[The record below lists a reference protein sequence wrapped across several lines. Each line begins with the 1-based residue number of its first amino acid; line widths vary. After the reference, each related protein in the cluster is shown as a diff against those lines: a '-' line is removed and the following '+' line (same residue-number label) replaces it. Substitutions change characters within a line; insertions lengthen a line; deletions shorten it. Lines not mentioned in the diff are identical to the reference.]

1 MFSML
6 EVKDVG
12 QMLAVTLT
20 FHIDEF
26 FMAII

>member
-1 MFSML
+1 ML

-26 FMAII
+26 FMTIKQQL